1 MLEAAPVVDQF
12 FADLNAAGHYPTYD
26 ERKAMAEYVENH
38 NLFPHQRQSWQKA
51 LAATFP
57 KYLTA
62 EDRAIIDM
70 DHNDSI
76 TSADL
81 KKALGTLSPKVG
93 YAVPSR

>member
-1 MLEAAPVVDQF
+1 MWRRSSWISILYRL
-12 FADLNAAGHYPTYD
+12 ADLNAAGHYPTYD

-62 EDRAIIDM
+62 EASFFRA
-70 DHNDSI
+70 
-76 TSADL
+76 SACSFSYWP
-81 KKALGTLSPKVG
+81 GSV
-93 YAVPSR
+93 S